1 MYKNG
6 KRFSGEITIAENL
19 RKQYNLIITETLR
32 KSSFEKKGEEN
43 YEREK
48 SVLKKEQRLDETSF

>member
-1 MYKNG
+1 MHKIG
-6 KRFSGEITIAENL
+6 KRFSKEVTIAENL

-32 KSSFEKKGEEN
+32 KSSFKKKGEEN

-48 SVLKKEQRLDETSF
+48 SVL

>member
-1 MYKNG
+1 MKKRFFVKMHKIG
-6 KRFSGEITIAENL
+6 KRFSKEVTIAENL

-48 SVLKKEQRLDETSF
+48 SVL